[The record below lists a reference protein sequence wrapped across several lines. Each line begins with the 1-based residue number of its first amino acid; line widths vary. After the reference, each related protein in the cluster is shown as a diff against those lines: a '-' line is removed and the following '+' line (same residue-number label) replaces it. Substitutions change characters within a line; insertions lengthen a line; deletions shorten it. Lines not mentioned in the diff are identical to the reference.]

1 MNNLLVEVTMSLI
14 VKKAKIYEELEY
26 IGKSQNVQL
35 DIGRVALQ
43 LANLD
48 LLQNNIHF
56 YIKKLD
62 QINADLEKRSKT
74 TQNLHEKV
82 DAMCDVLFR
91 IHGFSGDTETYDNI
105 ENANLMSVI
114 DRKQGL
120 PVSLGIIAI
129 QAARSQNWD
138 VSGVNFPGHFFL
150 KLSDCDNEIWFDPFN
165 EGKVLCE
172 NDLKKMLKNM
182 FGINAKLESQFI
194 TPICDQ
200 DILMRLQNNIKVR
213 ALGNG
218 DIARAISVLETMA
231 LLAPLNESILKELI
245 SCELGDQ
252 GPNRALSRLQNFFA
266 TYSKSKNFEG
276 LKDLQ
281 DKIKLQIN

>member
-1 MNNLLVEVTMSLI
+1 
-14 VKKAKIYEELEY
+14 
-26 IGKSQNVQL
+26 
-35 DIGRVALQ
+35 
-43 LANLD
+43 
-48 LLQNNIHF
+48 
-56 YIKKLD
+56 
-62 QINADLEKRSKT
+62 
-74 TQNLHEKV
+74 
-82 DAMCDVLFR
+82 
-91 IHGFSGDTETYDNI
+91 
-105 ENANLMSVI
+105 MSVI

-138 VSGVNFPGHFFL
+138 ASGVNFPGHFFL

-165 EGKVLCE
+165 ECKVLCE

-194 TPICDQ
+194 APICDQ

-266 TYSKSKNFEG
+266 TYSKSRNFEE